1 MGKKLLHMAL
11 AVIAAVLP
19 TIPSMAQIPEGY
31 YNSLK
36 GKKGAELK
44 TAVYKM
50 SSRTPRCSPTEA
62 EVDILGGDF
71 GRPTET
77 SEVTSSTDILQKA
90 TG

>member
-19 TIPSMAQIPEGY
+19 TIPSMAQIPKGY

-44 TAVYKM
+44 TAVYNV
-50 SSRTPRCSPTEA
+50 SRTPRCSPTEA

-77 SEVTSSTDILQKA
+77 VVATSSTDTPQKVV
-90 TG
+90 G

>member
-44 TAVYKM
+44 PQSIM

-77 SEVTSSTDILQKA
+77 SEVTSSTDILQEVV
-90 TG
+90 G